1 MKTEISNKKYNN
13 YFILIFLSILLSG
26 CSWFADFAEHEND
39 SYKAGKKALN
49 EGKFELAKAKLRE
62 ITPESPY
69 YPQAVWLIQKVPFKK
84 GIDAYEKQQLE
95 VAISEFSK
103 VPLHGEHY
111 SEAQYYI
118 DLINYEMLYDQL
130 RISSKYSHQ
139 SNSSQ
144 EKNAE
149 EIKFNYDI
157 VLITKLVNTA
167 EKMGDSK
174 KVSESID
181 IVISGIKH
189 SSSRNQTE
197 DFLTL
202 LEKMVSRNKEKIIF
216 EKALNFLLTDFG
228 KLYRKAEFRPQVFQL
243 VGNLKMELM

>member
-1 MKTEISNKKYNN
+1 MKIGNKKYNF
-13 YFILIFLSILLSG
+13 FISIFLCILLSG
-26 CSWFADFAEHEND
+26 CSWFGDSAEPEND

-49 EGKFELAKAKLRE
+49 EGKFELAKAKLRK

-84 GIDAYEKQQLE
+84 GIEAYEKQQFE

-111 SEAQYYI
+111 SEAQHYI
-118 DLINYEMLYDQL
+118 DLINYEMLYDQM
-130 RISSKYSHQ
+130 RISLKDSQYS
-139 SNSSQ
+139 NFSQ
-144 EKNAE
+144 DKKAE

-157 VLITKLVNTA
+157 VLITKLVNIA

-174 KVSESID
+174 KVLESFD
-181 IVISGIKH
+181 IVISAIIH
-189 SSSRNQTE
+189 SSSRSQTE
-197 DFLTL
+197 DFIML
-202 LEKMVSRNKEKIIF
+202 LEKIVSRNKEKRIH
-216 EKALNFLLTDFG
+216 EKALNSLLVDFE
-228 KLYRKAEFRPQVFQL
+228 KLHQQVEIRSQVFQL

>member
-1 MKTEISNKKYNN
+1 MKMEISNKKYN
-13 YFILIFLSILLSG
+13 FIIALFLCVLLSS
-26 CSWFADFAEHEND
+26 CSWFGDSAEPEND

-84 GIDAYEKQQLE
+84 GIDAYEKQQFE

-103 VPLHGEHY
+103 VPLHGEYY
-111 SEAQYYI
+111 SEAQHYI

-130 RISSKYSHQ
+130 RISSKNSYH
-139 SNSSQ
+139 SNSSK
-144 EKNAE
+144 EKKAE

-157 VLITKLVNTA
+157 VLITKMVGIA

-174 KVSESID
+174 KVIESID

-189 SSSRNQTE
+189 SSSRSQTE

-202 LEKMVSRNKEKIIF
+202 LEKIVSRNKEKKIH
-216 EKALNFLLTDFG
+216 EKALNFLLADFG
-228 KLYRKAEFRPQVFQL
+228 ELYQQVEIRSQVFQL
-243 VGNLKMELM
+243 VGNLKVELM

>member
-1 MKTEISNKKYNN
+1 M
-13 YFILIFLSILLSG
+13 
-26 CSWFADFAEHEND
+26 
-39 SYKAGKKALN
+39 N

-62 ITPESPY
+62 ITQDSPY

-103 VPLHGEHY
+103 VPLHGEYY
-111 SEAQYYI
+111 SEAQHYLN
-118 DLINYEMLYDQL
+118 LINYEMLYDQL
-130 RISSKYSHQ
+130 RIASKTEDL
-139 SNSSQ
+139 SN
-144 EKNAE
+144 KDAE

-157 VLITKLVNTA
+157 VLITKLVNIA

-174 KVSESID
+174 KVLESFD

-189 SSSRNQTE
+189 SSSRSQTE

-228 KLYRKAEFRPQVFQL
+228 KLYQQAEIRPQVFQL

>member
-1 MKTEISNKKYNN
+1 
-13 YFILIFLSILLSG
+13 
-26 CSWFADFAEHEND
+26 
-39 SYKAGKKALN
+39 
-49 EGKFELAKAKLRE
+49 
-62 ITPESPY
+62 
-69 YPQAVWLIQKVPFKK
+69 
-84 GIDAYEKQQLE
+84 
-95 VAISEFSK
+95 
-103 VPLHGEHY
+103 
-111 SEAQYYI
+111 
-118 DLINYEMLYDQL
+118 MLYDQL
-130 RISSKYSHQ
+130 RITSKTEDL
-139 SNSSQ
+139 SN
-144 EKNAE
+144 KDAE

-157 VLITKLVNTA
+157 VLITKLVNIA

-174 KVSESID
+174 KVLESID

-228 KLYRKAEFRPQVFQL
+228 KLYQQAEFRPQVFQL